1 MLRILIIFHI
11 EYKILGISPPHSPYV
26 QLRKLAVLR
35 KNFGKFEKGEKEG
48 NMKKSFSE
56 LAEFI
61 FNFRS
66 HCDLDYK
73 SDSSEIRDGDLDLKN
88 QPRL

>member
-1 MLRILIIFHI
+1 
-11 EYKILGISPPHSPYV
+11 
-26 QLRKLAVLR
+26 
-35 KNFGKFEKGEKEG
+35 
-48 NMKKSFSE
+48 MKKSFSE